1 MEEAQAFERV
11 LAESPDSTN
20 RQRGGSMRR
29 LLALL
34 AASLLFVFV
43 PGSAT
48 AITNGQPDTE
58 NRYPS
63 VGLLA
68 FYDSDGVY
76 MHRCT
81 GTLLSPTVVL
91 TAAHCTDGTA
101 TAYAYFS
108 VDVPDD
114 FRENPTGNLGTT
126 YTHPDFG
133 TNLHN
138 DVGVVLLDDPVN
150 LSEYPVLAPE
160 GFLTE
165 LKEAHEI
172 QDDTFVAVG
181 YGLLNG
187 SPPPNLL
194 PNENRWFGV
203 SPYRGLKKKR
213 CSSES
218 TGTGTAGIFGG
229 FRFSIGERSIS
240 RSSRLASQA
249 KNCRSDANRARALA
263 GRSRSSWSAR
273 NASMCSDV
281 MFTTSS
287 GIPFAEQK
295 SWSLRT
301 ASV

>member
-1 MEEAQAFERV
+1 
-11 LAESPDSTN
+11 
-20 RQRGGSMRR
+20 MRR
-29 LLALL
+29 LLALI

-43 PGSAT
+43 PGSAS
-48 AITNGQPDTE
+48 AITNGQPDTG
-58 NRYPS
+58 NTYRS

-126 YTHPDFG
+126 FTHPDFG

-138 DVGVVLLDDPVN
+138 DVGVVVLDDPVN
-150 LSEYPVLAPE
+150 LSEYPILAPE
-160 GFLTE
+160 GFLTD
-165 LKEAHEI
+165 LKDAREI

-194 PNENRWFGV
+194 PNESRWFGV
-203 SPYRGLKKKR
+203 SPYRGLKKNNLHLFQNPVPNGAG
-213 CSSES
+213 
-218 TGTGTAGIFGG
+218 GTCFGDSG
-229 FRFSIGERSIS
+229 GPHFWNDTLI
-240 RSSRLASQA
+240 LASVTSWGDA
-249 KNCRSDANRARALA
+249 VCRSNDQTQRVDIPSVLD
-263 GRSRSSWSAR
+263 WLEEE
-273 NASMCSDV
+273 
-281 MFTTSS
+281 F
-287 GIPFAEQK
+287 GIAP
-295 SWSLRT
+295 
-301 ASV
+301 